1 MNRIFKRSLIASSLA
16 LAAVCSPLALT
27 QAQAA
32 GTLTVALHQD
42 PGNWDPIATFLVAWG
57 AVGGQV
63 FDGLIMRTADMK
75 LVPGLATKWE
85 FMENNTK
92 IRFTLR
98 SNVKFHNGEPFD
110 AEAVKFTFDRL
121 LGEEGKKG
129 PQQSNYASID
139 KVVVVN
145 PTTVDMFLKS
155 PDPVLLTKLAG
166 YGAMIVPPKYIKEK
180 GSQFFGMNP
189 VGTGPFKFADY
200 KPKVSLS
207 FEKNADYW
215 GGAPKVDSLV
225 YRFIAEPATQ
235 AAELQAG
242 RIDVANQVPLALIET
257 LKKDPKL
264 AVVSMD
270 GPVAL
275 ALRYNTQRGI
285 MKDVQV
291 RKALTMAVDR
301 DAIIKTI
308 LLGQAKPIAS
318 FQGAL
323 SFGYDPALK
332 PLPFNPTQAKAML
345 AKAGVKPGTQVQ
357 LDFRGPDS
365 NFREVSQAVAAYL
378 SAVGLQVA
386 LKPYETNVLLNDI
399 IPNGKTGEM
408 WQNQWGGWTFDYD
421 NTAYSMYYTKQRWNP
436 FDDDAKLN
444 AMLHTQRNTW
454 DQAARKVTL
463 QEIGRYVADQAL
475 EMPLYSL
482 NTVYGV
488 NKRAKNLALPADGRF
503 RFVEATVD

>member
-1 MNRIFKRSLIASSLA
+1 MKLKTLIASTSLA
-16 LAAVCSPLALT
+16 LAGIFAPGAH
-27 QAQAA
+27 AA
-32 GTLTVALHQD
+32 GTLNVAIHQD
-42 PGNWDPIATFLVAWG
+42 PGNWDPIATFLVSWG
-57 AVGGQV
+57 AVGSQV
-63 FDGLIMRTADMK
+63 FDGLIMRTPDMK

-85 FMENNTK
+85 FMDKNTK
-92 IRFTLR
+92 LRFTLR
-98 SNVKFHNGEPFD
+98 TGVKFHNGEPFD

-129 PQQSNYASID
+129 PQQSNYNSIE

-145 PTTVDMFLKS
+145 ANTVDFIMKN

-189 VGTGPFKFADY
+189 VGTGPFKFTDY

-215 GGAPKVDSLV
+215 GGAPKVDNLL
-225 YRFIAEPATQ
+225 YRFITEPATQ

-242 RIDVANQVPLALIET
+242 RIDVANQIPLALIET

-264 AVVSMD
+264 SVASMD

-275 ALRYNTQRGI
+275 AMRYNTQRGI
-285 MKDVQV
+285 MKDKEV

-301 DAIIKTI
+301 DAIIKSI
-308 LLGQAKPIAS
+308 LLGNAKPIAS
-318 FQGAL
+318 FQGVL
-323 SFGYDPALK
+323 SFGNDPTLK
-332 PLPFNPTQAKAML
+332 PLPFDPTQAKAML
-345 AKAGVKPGTQVQ
+345 KKAGVKPGTPIQI
-357 LDFRGPDS
+357 DFRGSDS
-365 NFREVSQAVAAYL
+365 NFREVAQVVASYL
-378 SAVGLQVA
+378 QGVGINA
-386 LKPYETNVLLNDI
+386 SLKPYDTNVLLNDI
-399 IPNGKTGEM
+399 IPSGKTGEM
-408 WQNQWGGWTFDYD
+408 WQNAWGGWTFDYD
-421 NTAYSMYYTKQRWNP
+421 NTAYSMYYSKQRWNP

-444 AMLHTQRNTW
+444 ALLHTQRNTW

-482 NTVYGV
+482 NTIYGL

-503 RFVEATVD
+503 RFVDASVE

>member
-1 MNRIFKRSLIASSLA
+1 MKLKTLIASTSLA
-16 LAAVCSPLALT
+16 LAGLFAPG
-27 QAQAA
+27 AQAA
-32 GTLTVALHQD
+32 GTLNVAIHQD
-42 PGNWDPIATFLVAWG
+42 PGNWDPIATFLVSWG
-57 AVGGQV
+57 AVGSQV
-63 FDGLIMRTADMK
+63 FDGLIMRTPDMK

-85 FMENNTK
+85 FMEKNTK
-92 IRFTLR
+92 LRFTLR
-98 SNVKFHNGEPFD
+98 TGVKFHNGEPFD

-129 PQQSNYASID
+129 PQQSNYNSIE
-139 KVVVVN
+139 KVIVVN
-145 PTTVDMFLKS
+145 PSTVDFILKS

-180 GSQFFGMNP
+180 GSPFFGMNP
-189 VGTGPFKFADY
+189 VGTGPFKFTDY

-215 GGAPKVDSLV
+215 GGAPKVDNLL
-225 YRFIAEPATQ
+225 YRFITEPATQ

-242 RIDVANQVPLALIET
+242 RIDVANQIPLAMIET

-275 ALRYNTQRGI
+275 AMRYNTQRGI
-285 MKDVQV
+285 MKDKEV

-301 DAIIKTI
+301 DAIIKSI
-308 LLGQAKPIAS
+308 LLGNAKPIAS
-318 FQGAL
+318 FQGVL
-323 SFGYDPALK
+323 SFGNDPALK

-345 AKAGVKPGTQVQ
+345 KKAGVKPGTPIQI
-357 LDFRGPDS
+357 DFRGSDS
-365 NFREVSQAVAAYL
+365 NFREVAQAVASYL
-378 SAVGLQVA
+378 QGVGINA
-386 LKPYETNVLLNDI
+386 SLKPYDTNVLLNDI
-399 IPNGKTGEM
+399 IPSGKTGEM
-408 WQNQWGGWTFDYD
+408 WQNSWGGWTFDYD
-421 NTAYSMYYTKQRWNP
+421 NTAYAMYYTKQRWNP

-444 AMLHTQRNTW
+444 ALLHTQRNTW
-454 DQAARKVTL
+454 DQAARKLTL

-482 NTVYGV
+482 NTIYGL
-488 NKRAKNLALPADGRF
+488 NKRAKNLALPTDGRF
-503 RFVEATVD
+503 RFVEASVE

>member
-1 MNRIFKRSLIASSLA
+1 MKFKSFLASTTLA
-16 LAAVCSPLALT
+16 LAGLAST
-27 QAQAA
+27 GTHAA

-42 PGNWDPIATFLVAWG
+42 PGNWDPIATFLVSWG

-63 FDGLIMRTADMK
+63 FDGLIMRTPDMK

-85 FMENNTK
+85 FIEKNSK
-92 IRFTLR
+92 LRFTLR
-98 SNVKFHNGEPFD
+98 ANVKFHNGEPFD

-121 LGEEGKKG
+121 LGDEGKKG
-129 PQQSNYASID
+129 PQQSNYTSID

-145 PTTVDMFLKS
+145 PTTVDFVLKS

-189 VGTGPFKFADY
+189 VGTGPFKFTEY
-200 KPKVSLS
+200 KPKVSAS
-207 FEKNADYW
+207 FERNAGYW
-215 GGAPKVDSLV
+215 GGAPKLDQLV
-225 YRFIAEPATQ
+225 YRFISEPATQ

-242 RIDVANQVPLALIET
+242 RIDVANQIPLAMIET
-257 LKKDPKL
+257 LKKDSKL
-264 AVVSMD
+264 AVVSVD

-285 MKDVQV
+285 MKDREV

-308 LLGQAKPIAS
+308 LLGHAKPIAS
-318 FQGAL
+318 FQGTL
-323 SFGYDPALK
+323 SFGNDPALK
-332 PLPFNPTQAKAML
+332 PLPYNPTQAKAML
-345 AKAGVKPGTQVQ
+345 QKAGVKPGAQIQ

-365 NFREVSQAVAAYL
+365 NFREVAQAVAGYL
-378 SAVGLQVA
+378 QAVGVSVA

-421 NTAYSMYYTKQRWNP
+421 NTAYAMYYTKQRWNP

-444 AMLHTQRNTW
+444 ALLHIQRNTW
-454 DQAARKVTL
+454 DQVARKSTL
-463 QEIGRYVADQAL
+463 QEISRYVADQAL

-482 NTVYGV
+482 NTIYGL

-503 RFVEATVD
+503 RVVDATVD

>member
-1 MNRIFKRSLIASSLA
+1 MRTFKQTLLASSLA
-16 LAAVCSPLALT
+16 IAALCSPLAMT

-42 PGNWDPIATFLVAWG
+42 PGSWDPIATFLVSWG

-63 FDGLIMRTADMK
+63 FDGLLMRTPDMK

-85 FMENNTK
+85 FMDKNTR

-98 SNVKFHNGEPFD
+98 QGVKFHNGEPFD

-129 PQQSNYASID
+129 PQQSNYAAID

-145 PTTVDMFLKS
+145 PTTVDMLLKS

-180 GSQFFGMNP
+180 GSDYFGMNP
-189 VGTGPFKFADY
+189 VGTGPFKFTEY

-207 FEKNADYW
+207 FARNPDSW
-215 GGAPKVDSLV
+215 GGAPKVDALV

-242 RIDVANQVPLALIET
+242 RIDVANQIPLPMLET

-275 ALRYNTQRGI
+275 VLRYNTQRGI
-285 MKDVQV
+285 MKDREV
-291 RKALTMAVDR
+291 RRALIMAVDR

-318 FQGAL
+318 FQGEL
-323 SFGYDPALK
+323 SFGYDAGLK
-332 PLPFNPTQAKAML
+332 PLPFNPAQAKAML
-345 AKAGVKPGTQVQ
+345 AKAGVKPGTQIQ

-365 NFREVSQAVAAYL
+365 NFREVAQAVAAYL
-378 SAVGLQVA
+378 QGVGVNVS

-399 IPNGKTGEM
+399 IPNGKVGEM
-408 WQNQWGGWTFDYD
+408 WQMQWGGWTFDYD

-444 AMLHTQRNTW
+444 GMLHSQRNSW
-454 DQAARKVTL
+454 DQPERLKTL
-463 QEIGRYVADQAL
+463 RETARYVADQAL

-503 RFVEATVD
+503 RFVDATVE

>member
-1 MNRIFKRSLIASSLA
+1 MMKLKALLASGTVA
-16 LAAVCSPLALT
+16 LACLASPAS
-27 QAQAA
+27 QAA

-42 PGNWDPIATFLVAWG
+42 PGNWDPVATFLVSWG
-57 AVGGQV
+57 AVGSQV
-63 FDGLIMRTADMK
+63 FDGLIMRTPDMK

-85 FMENNTK
+85 FLEKNSK

-98 SNVKFHNGEPFD
+98 QGVKFHDGEPFD

-129 PQQSNYASID
+129 PQQSNYTSIE

-145 PTTVDMFLKS
+145 PTTVDFILKS

-166 YGAMIVPPKYIKEK
+166 YGAMIVPPKYVQEK
-180 GSQFFGMNP
+180 GSAYFGAHP
-189 VGTGPFKFADY
+189 VGTGPFKFVDY
-200 KPKVSLS
+200 KPKISLS
-207 FEKNADYW
+207 LEKNANYW
-215 GGAPKVDSLV
+215 GGSPKVDSLV

-242 RIDVANQVPLALIET
+242 RVDVANQIPLAMIDT
-257 LKKDPKL
+257 IRKDPKL

-275 ALRYNTQRGI
+275 ALRYNTKRGI
-285 MKDVQV
+285 MQDRDV
-291 RKALTMAVDR
+291 RRALTLAVDR

-323 SFGYDPALK
+323 SFGNDPALK
-332 PLPFNPTQAKAML
+332 PLPFNPQQAAALLK
-345 AKAGVKPGTQVQ
+345 KAGVKPGTQIQ

-365 NFREVSQAVAAYL
+365 NFREVAQAVAGYL
-378 SAVGLQVA
+378 QAVGITVT
-386 LKPYETNVLLNDI
+386 LKPYDTNVLLNDI

-421 NTAYSMYYTKQRWNP
+421 NTAYAMYYTKQRWNP

-444 AMLHTQRNTW
+444 ALLHQQRNTW
-454 DQAARKVTL
+454 DQAARKQTL
-463 QEIGRYVADQAL
+463 QEIARYVAEESL

-482 NTVYGV
+482 NTVYGI
-488 NKRAKNLALPADGRF
+488 NKRARDLALPADGRF
-503 RFVEATVD
+503 RFVDARVD